1 MEWPDAGRR
10 ASRRRLIVGVLVAA
24 ALLTACGNGPSYSPA
39 TSESSPPAVASSSPV
54 VAAPASARAERVPQP
69 VTLLIPALGVG
80 AGLMRLGLQSNG
92 TLQVPPDAMT
102 PGWFT
107 GAPAPGELGPAII
120 AGHVRWNGSAGIF
133 ADLERLRLED
143 RIIITRRNGTSAVF
157 RVTRVSKFTKAQFPT
172 DLVYGN
178 IDHAGLRLITCDGL
192 DSSGRVYRD
201 NLVVFATLVTIRP
214 S

>member
-1 MEWPDAGRR
+1 
-10 ASRRRLIVGVLVAA
+10 
-24 ALLTACGNGPSYSPA
+24 
-39 TSESSPPAVASSSPV
+39 
-54 VAAPASARAERVPQP
+54 
-69 VTLLIPALGVG
+69 
-80 AGLMRLGLQSNG
+80 MRLGLQSNG

-120 AGHVRWNGSAGIF
+120 AGHVRWNGRAGIF

>member
-1 MEWPDAGRR
+1 MEWPDVGRR
-10 ASRRRLIVGVLVAA
+10 AAGRRLIVGVLVAA
-24 ALLTACGNGPSYSPA
+24 ALLTACGNGPSSSAA

-120 AGHVRWNGSAGIF
+120 AGHVRWNGRAGIF